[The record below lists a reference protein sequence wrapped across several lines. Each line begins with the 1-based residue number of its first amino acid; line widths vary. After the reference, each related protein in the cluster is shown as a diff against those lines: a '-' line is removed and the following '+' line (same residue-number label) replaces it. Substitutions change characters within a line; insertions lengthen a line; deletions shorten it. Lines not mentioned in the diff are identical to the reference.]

1 MKVIVSVASW
11 FCVLVFAGLLA
22 LGISGLAPITIAGAI
37 LGILVATPPLRALP
51 VARKLALTSPLRV
64 LFSTLVLLF
73 FTFLGTALR
82 FDDKSVAERSTQI
95 ASNYAKSDAKQQLV
109 VEEAAKRKTELK
121 TVVADISVPIRSG
134 DELREEFVRRMR
146 GKYGP
151 DQSAPI
157 SVLMAMTYLD

>member
-1 MKVIVSVASW
+1 MKVIASVASW

-51 VARKLALTSPLRV
+51 VARKLGLTSTLRV
-64 LFSTLVLLF
+64 LSSTLVLLF

-95 ASNYAKSDAKQQLV
+95 ASNHAKA
-109 VEEAAKRKTELK
+109 EAERQR
-121 TVVADISVPIRSG
+121 VA
-134 DELREEFVRRMR
+134 
-146 GKYGP
+146 
-151 DQSAPI
+151 
-157 SVLMAMTYLD
+157 